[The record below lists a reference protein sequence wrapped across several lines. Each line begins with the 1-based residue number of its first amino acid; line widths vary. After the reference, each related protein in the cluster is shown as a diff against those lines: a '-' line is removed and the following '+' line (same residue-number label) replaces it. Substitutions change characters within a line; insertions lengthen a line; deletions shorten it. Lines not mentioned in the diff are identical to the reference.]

1 MFRRNLLK
9 QAVQKHA
16 LPVILSVAMV
26 FQSMP
31 ATALASERQAAEE
44 TMADENTQADIIGE
58 NAGNTPESGD
68 GQGAGTDTAA
78 GVEASETISET
89 DIPAS
94 GGQPQAE
101 EESAQETGETTDGE
115 IQSQSSAMETDA
127 AETETT
133 VEIAAEDGTPTQPS
147 EDMTNVT
154 TDVMTNV
161 ARIVLDDKKAD
172 AYAQADN
179 GFTRVL
185 GEKDLHFITE
195 YVSDSK
201 CSAFQQAVDSW
212 IYVEVDGEPMETLKD
227 RLTYKWVRKAAAEGE
242 TDTPL
247 ANAFPTDA
255 GSYMLTVSI
264 DLSGLDGLCSKL
276 EKELTVFL
284 TIEKAKIELIF
295 DKSVVPGKTAA
306 EYIDAVNKDY
316 MICYKDKKYDVSRD
330 ILAAK
335 DTGLPLQL
343 FVVDESG
350 ARNPMDAA
358 ERFGRDRDYVM
369 KIGDIALTEHAAG
382 NYSLSVEES
391 YRIEVGERQKTQV
404 RFTRKDAGED
414 LIQIYAPEKSW
425 TTDEAAKDLF
435 AEAVTDETGTVTRA
449 GGAPTVFVQDKDG
462 GFGAVLEGAVPEA
475 AWYTRIRLN
484 SGSSYITDEEAGEI
498 KDGDY
503 VYKPMESDP
512 ADAGEYYIIWSY
524 AGDEGAYEKSHSEA
538 VRFTIDPAPVVIR
551 IDAESLTAAN
561 FRDGMTADD
570 VTRALSAI
578 SYGVH
583 PLVKNEATGAMEAG
597 SEALETSPDFW
608 GTSYSGSVINSDSD
622 KDKTQ
627 YYVPEFILERR
638 VASVTRKGEEPVAV
652 DPRAVEWEEVTG
664 ALKVVT
670 EDPDELK
677 AIDLPDGILAS
688 TLESAAFEFRIRFT
702 GYKVLYDNNGK
713 KLQDAKGKLLIT
725 DVTTNSADRN
735 YLADITTKTLEETAL
750 PVPVEG
756 MRTERV
762 QIVTDAIVDAFM
774 ADNKESLESRQDSGA
789 EGSTLLGTLENPA
802 AKIYDQKALFWNRA
816 SYKQAKVHQLS
827 ADGGIGD
834 VLSVSSTD
842 DALSYTWSY
851 TTLDKYRAYLEK
863 WDAQQRQYKDFDAFN
878 ESNSGELGWTDAA
891 DGTFDTLKNAGFYR
905 LTVTY
910 NDPEYVYQSA
920 EAEVYF
926 RVARQEVIVVPVGRY
941 ARDGE
946 NISAMEGGLGKV
958 NKEDFTIYK
967 LPHNSMDEY
976 NALTDESR
984 KDYVLPTDEELA
996 DYEAQNGHKPDMEF
1010 GGLTWQ
1016 ILRKAKDPAS
1026 GQDKEP
1032 AEWIPAD
1039 GTVFDRDFT
1048 YGVAAHW
1055 TGRIEW
1061 LEGDDCVQD
1070 SNYTTQDEK
1079 AYQLTAEEKHHESVA
1094 PVSFYDQQIY
1104 VEADAEK
1111 IKALGH
1117 VYDGEPVD
1125 LNKVVQALGFFT
1137 DEALTEDSRIPAESI
1152 VNTGD
1157 GYDPAKIN
1165 IYWVKNGNWYENKNA
1180 VYGGTYT
1187 LGLRYEGGE
1196 LRTGADVAASAQDG
1210 TASVTYAPL
1219 SDNGRKLC
1227 TDVTFTVSPREITV
1241 TPKTLPADIL
1251 YAGEKADA
1259 LLTEGID
1266 VQGIVEKDQVFFDYA
1281 EIAAG
1286 SFDVTWDGKNE
1297 DGTDKEGF
1305 AYQYNIDK
1313 QGGYP
1318 AFNGAASYIIQRD
1331 DREIKA
1337 PDKEYLRFGGK
1348 YTIKLTND
1356 LVSPLQE
1363 SYTVAHG
1370 TAAVV
1375 IDQRGSADIT
1385 AISSSLSAK
1394 GIAYDFD
1401 GVTYTIKPRGAV
1413 NFFDSKEPQT
1423 VIGRNGT
1430 ETLQNTNILG
1440 FRIYAPKEFMNDFGA
1455 AKEQFVYQNAVWNA
1469 GGFFRSSDTWNK
1481 NGYIDIV
1488 FPLTAEDTA
1497 KSFCITWED
1506 GYTETFTL
1514 ADVVLADDFTKAV
1527 APKSMAFHGVVSKMA
1542 VGERQQL
1549 NLKITKAQLGD
1560 VIRIRYRIK
1569 GGATKNEYISIDPET
1584 GAVTALKAGKEATVI
1599 EAYPVYKNADGDFV
1613 PVKDSKGKEAKA
1625 ASTKITVREVTA
1637 SSVKKVTALDESVKL
1652 YFTVP
1657 DDGYRREIYVVDVT
1671 KGTEYESRKKWK
1683 PADFDRA
1690 IDDMKNGQWQSA
1702 GFAVQ
1707 PVYSYAKNKDLDTK
1721 ALNKEYDK
1729 KLKAHIQSIAGIEAG
1744 HEYVIYVRNV
1754 SAARTLDDG
1763 SVVALSAGG
1772 TVKVFKTTKPQVQD
1786 LELDF
1791 TIKTGDADKKNTV
1804 THPVNPDGTIDMDA
1818 YTVELSAK
1826 KAQLN
1831 VYGYFSDKAGG
1842 NDAAEQHDQRRYSL
1856 VPPLKEEKA
1865 ALKNYLMPKLGY
1877 TIYDSAKVQP
1887 FKPGLE
1893 QSKYAQISNKGMI
1906 TLKGVDLNGK
1916 KTVYIYVRDN
1926 TQHED
1931 DYAYDAQIEL
1941 TITAVPASF
1950 AGKTVKMTVG
1960 QTVKLSDCLEYK
1972 DAKKKKIPDYRSCG
1986 ATMTKEVIAAAKE
1999 NGYEIRD
2006 VGASRLEHDWEITA
2020 VSPNKAAFD
2029 LAVTDFDADGRPME
2043 TTVKLTSAQIDPVKG
2058 LKVTYVDNRMIT
2070 ITFTHSANS
2079 NEADDGSVY
2088 DYAVEVKDA
2097 RGNVV
2102 DKVVI
2107 GNPYRV
2113 FDTDNANAKELK
2125 GALSW
2130 IQYKRTV
2137 IDEATGKIKV
2147 DGSSTYPVFNYYTG
2161 TRAKTKTFAY
2171 TFYTTKL
2178 VKLSSYTISVTP
2190 LYKNQKA
2197 EKTATVRTKTTNLPA
2212 SYYNVDLT
2220 GDLEHRLGGCS
2231 INIYSYQLYKDDPD
2245 QNNYGKPITKPYRF
2259 IAGNIYT
2266 LGLGSWNISTRDR
2279 ICDPLTWKSS
2289 NTKVATVKGS
2299 PSTYSATFKALSP
2312 GTTTISLTSKVTKK
2326 VIARWMVTV
2335 YAVKDGSGYGG
2346 DYEPAWNSFYEK
2358 ILALYDPDYEGRLE
2372 VLSEDV
2378 PLVINNDD
2386 TGMVTWV
2393 SFTAPHYG
2401 TYRFQIPSNT
2411 FYDGSDGRVIAD
2423 KTDNIF
2429 LEKNQKIYFRVKG
2442 NMTVTVTGS
2451 ELVRLTKAHTKQS
2464 PLEVKAGSDVTFTA
2478 WEDNVYT
2485 FYLNG
2490 KKLADKKLKAGET
2503 DILNVTVD
2511 GNMYVTCREEVAAE
2525 ELKLGSHPTGT
2536 VELDMDNQTRY
2547 ISFTAGTAGIY
2558 TFAYK
2563 EIDGVEVN
2571 FTNAVGDTPV
2581 RVEPDITSGA
2591 EGTVRSFRL
2600 AEGEKLVIECKA
2612 VPEITD
2618 AEMRFTVSVTVT
2630 GAEQRRKIENAS
2642 IAIPK
2647 GTTEIV
2653 EYVVPSF
2660 TAEKA
2665 QFYFK
2670 VNGEEGSRIEK
2681 YYDKDY
2687 DVVDMQGDCL
2697 TVSGTSA
2704 IQAGDSMY
2712 IQVTAGKGTEGDTEA
2727 KDAVLTVTQMPVAV
2741 ITDTAAA
2748 TIDNDTRQ
2756 WYTFTAPKDGY
2767 YAFGVTV
2774 AARADEDTT
2783 PTHTASIDICKA
2795 LFGSADVAAGVKAE
2809 KILSMKTGEKLALKL
2824 NHNTLAD
2831 IVKDDGTTE
2840 AVKSDVTVSVKT
2852 LDIQRLT
2859 LDEERT
2865 VEPIA
2870 AESKDV
2876 RYYSFTASVK
2886 ADYTI
2891 SWNPADA
2898 AKDNANVMFL
2908 TSPGLNGIKV
2918 QGSFTRTMNV
2928 GETGYI
2934 KVQVNDAKNTN
2945 PVSGAL
2951 LVTAANLRADVLTA
2965 QTAYPFILDDKDGN
2979 GARQVVKFTA
2989 AEEGIYEIATTV
3001 GENPVNGLP
3010 YAYPEI
3016 TASGGSRVETPYGSV
3031 SLKKGETVYLTLSYS
3046 AKESVVKETKGTIT
3060 ISPKTKDLEEE
3071 STEISVP
3078 RDSVQEYVYTIP
3090 ETGRYEFQADY
3101 DKEKASVRWAYTDGS
3116 YLMKNTK
3123 VKATVTGLDETAEA
3137 SVKLYRPVLIHTSVL
3152 SVGMNPIAIES
3163 GKTQYYELSV
3173 NTPVNYSFDVSAIE
3187 DGKAG
3192 ISMERVMNNA
3202 NKWDKL
3208 SDGASV
3214 SMKKDDRMI
3223 IKMSSASAKKDASC
3237 VLNVTANTELKLGE
3251 NEIHLEADETVG
3263 LTYYAYETGYYSF
3276 NVNQP
3281 GAQLVLTAD
3290 GSTAVGDGFY
3300 NVAKLNAKATRSYT
3314 LTNEGSSAADVIVI
3328 MKAVEPV
3335 VVEPGKDEPAATD
3348 VSIAAGEWAHF
3359 ALKTFKKGTYAIKI
3373 ADTGNGADLKV
3384 FLGNVNAADSL
3395 KKAADGVYLEKDLN
3409 GEILLR
3415 IQNDGLQET
3424 KVTVS
3429 VTLCEAQPLPQEP
3442 VTIGRNESMLISFV
3456 AAEKN
3461 RYFISKDNKQVT
3473 MTLVSRNGEPKSGKV
3488 EDYAEEVLDKGDKV
3502 VYRLSYEPAETDENA
3517 EAAQT
3522 VTVKIAP
3529 VQPVIIEEAAASVTI
3544 AENDSRTV
3552 WYQLTAKEDATYT
3565 FALEDTYHNPE
3576 DVNARCRFYR
3586 DIKMES
3592 SDRGEEHYLKAGE
3605 KIFIKAQYIEAGT
3618 YTLSYTMMKAATE
3631 TGTTVLDFTHSGEQ
3645 QEVKFV
3651 APRGGIYKITA
3662 AAIRGKFEV
3671 AGRIGDKQAFPTFY
3685 ASNSKEMVLLN
3696 KGDIVTI
3703 TVTSGMGMK
3712 TSVSLRIEE
3721 VSVAD
3726 TLEPG
3731 REVSGLSDTAKDRYY
3746 EMRVKEKALY
3756 AVTAGGEPAVTYVCT
3771 RNGAAESETAL
3782 NGTDYVELD
3791 VNDKIILKVPK
3802 TESEKL
3808 YTVRIEKVETISL
3821 DGKNTEENPFAA
3833 GEVENAYYGFTTEKA
3848 YVRYTVL
3855 EDGDYYI
3862 AVQTVNDAVSY
3873 DGQVTDMPSA
3883 RTGSGE
3889 TGIQTLAKGQTVTFT
3904 FTNNMP
3910 KDENAPEKEYRE
3922 AVFRFTLKK
3931 VAAASDNA
3939 MNAGEP
3945 KSGTLAAKES
3955 VSFQFTAAEAGRY
3968 VIGFNGSNCV
3978 LDGEWDYGK
3987 RLAKDESITLTIEN
4001 TSEKAGSYELT
4012 VTKLTPI
4019 PLTLGEPAETLLTEG
4034 EAVLYEF
4041 TAKGTESDGT
4051 MYQFYSNKAGF
4062 LYTVIN
4068 ADGEVVHERNDADY
4082 GNFEYE
4088 LKENDKVELLLEHGH
4103 GNVNIRMTVKKVEY
4117 IPIKLGETVSD
4128 DLEWDEKAYYVFTS
4142 EDDAPD
4148 GTEYR
4153 GVLDNEKVEFK
4164 LLNVAEMGE
4173 DGTLQEPTLRFG
4185 FPITLKKGE
4194 KVLMDVMG
4202 VFGQPGKFSLT
4213 MEKTAEPEI
4222 PYEPIAL
4229 DETKLGKL
4237 EADGKAG
4244 YEFTVDD
4251 ASEDG
4256 TLYSVYFDGASCSY
4270 SRTTTVTD
4278 ADGTAKEEV
4287 TSGTLHSGSNEFT
4300 WKKGDKIRFTA
4311 SNAGKY
4317 ELTVKKAAYTPLTL
4331 DMTVSKT
4338 LRAKETAYY
4347 QFTAQD
4353 EPETG
4358 STETLY
4364 QVYGTAR
4371 YTVERVTAK
4380 EDGTVTTESVAAT
4393 PEYRLQK
4400 GQMLHFKVTNGNNVA
4415 STFQLTIKKAV
4426 YAPMSLGKAA
4436 EGRLKSGEY
4445 AYYQFTSQDEPAQG
4459 ETTTKYHVYGNA
4471 DYTVRKVSKN
4481 EDGTMTA
4488 VGMSKASE
4496 YDLEKGQSLQ
4506 FTVTSSG
4513 SPTEGYDLT
4522 IVKYEE
4528 RAITVDSMTETG
4540 RLGKGQKAVYVF
4552 PYEGETPAD
4561 YAVSFQQKE
4570 HVTVTVEQN
4579 GSALDDAGQ
4588 KVTLS
4593 KGDKLTI
4600 TVSAAE
4606 DVDNFTFSLNRLVP
4620 EAITLG
4626 KKTDLKKLSAG
4637 KTAYYQ
4643 YTVGEDGSYVI
4654 AMTESY
4660 DGALSLDYELT
4671 RADGTGTETGTVSG
4685 NIKKLA
4691 DLKKDDV
4698 ILFRVSVSGTTEVTL
4713 CSFRLLLQKA
4723 AAGES
4728 AAALPWNGTLQPGE
4742 VKQFRFTVPEAEKED
4757 TLGYYIILTGSADVK
4772 YCHGDAF
4779 EASRHGF
4786 IETAEDLE
4794 LIVANTSMY
4803 SAVDCSI
4810 EVQKKEPLE
4819 MGTYTGT
4826 LEPDEY
4832 RYFTFPGESTNE
4844 DVLYYYFKNMNA
4856 NKCTIETINS
4866 HNEWKSY
4873 SYGMNTHS
4881 SAYVARVRNN
4891 DAKNANTYSFELRNA
4906 WRDNIADVYQK
4917 DYELDRNESVYFEV
4931 TAPEDKELFVSISNA
4946 QLNWYGGTDKAE
4958 VNTVLSKGAVYGM
4971 TAGAK
4976 HYFKVENGYSKAS
4989 FTMNVKQ
4996 TPDMMP
5002 LKLNAWAAAYIS
5014 PGQYARYEFEAPEEG
5029 TYFVLVEGDIRNAPY
5044 QGLYYTSDGKE
5055 KEFVNPQTFDLA
5067 ANDRITLRFENKSTT
5082 VKSRRCS
5089 VQMLKVTAMELNV
5102 PNEILLET
5110 YGEVYCLAVP
5120 VESAGD
5126 YIINGQVTEMR
5137 GGNFWVRCLNLN
5149 STYNTNIFYDS
5160 SSPSYANRDLSTIS
5174 MKTGETI
5181 YIKVWKNTIGSYNPS
5196 TPYNKSITIT
5206 VTLKQPKTDS

>member
-1 MFRRNLLK
+1 MIMFRRNLFKHALL
-9 QAVQKHA
+9 KHA
-16 LPVILSVAMV
+16 LPVMLSVAMA

-31 ATALASERQAAEE
+31 VTALASESQAAEE
-44 TMADENTQADIIGE
+44 TAADENTQADNIGE
-58 NAGNTPESGD
+58 NAVGAPESGA
-68 GQGAGTDTAA
+68 GQDAGTDTASGA
-78 GVEASETISET
+78 EASETTSET
-89 DIPAS
+89 DAPAS
-94 GGQPQAE
+94 GGQSQATE
-101 EESAQETGETTDGE
+101 EESVQGTGETTDGE
-115 IQSQSSAMETDA
+115 TQSSAIETDDD
-127 AETETT
+127 ETETT
-133 VEIAAEDGTPTQPS
+133 AGIAAEGETTTQPA
-147 EDMTNVT
+147 EDMPAVT
-154 TDVMTNV
+154 TSA
-161 ARIVLDDKKAD
+161 ARIVLDDRKAD
-172 AYAQADN
+172 AYAQANN

-185 GEKDLHFITE
+185 GENDLHFITE

-212 IYVEVDGEPMETLKD
+212 IHVEVDGEPMETLKD

-242 TDTPL
+242 TDTPFV
-247 ANAFPTDA
+247 NAFPTDA
-255 GSYMLTVSI
+255 GSYTLTVSM
-264 DLSGLDGLCSKL
+264 DLSGVDSICSKL
-276 EKELTVFL
+276 EKDLTVLL
-284 TIEKAKIELIF
+284 TIEKAETELVF
-295 DKSVVPGKTAA
+295 DRSVVPGKTAA
-306 EYIDAVNKDY
+306 EYIEEVNENC
-316 MICYKDKKYDVSRD
+316 IIRYKDGKYNVSRD

-335 DTGLPLQL
+335 DTALPLLL

-350 ARNPMDAA
+350 ERRPMDAA
-358 ERFGRDRDYVM
+358 ERFGRDMDYVLT
-369 KIGDIALTEHAAG
+369 IGDIALTEHAAG
-382 NYSLSVEES
+382 NYSLTVEES
-391 YRIEVGERQKTQV
+391 YRIKVGERQKTQV

-414 LIQIYAPEKSW
+414 LIQIYSPEKAW
-425 TTDEAAKDLF
+425 TVDEVAKDLF
-435 AEAVTDETGTVTRA
+435 AEAVTDETGAVTKA

-462 GFGAVLEGAVPEA
+462 GFDTVLEGAVPEA

-484 SGSSYITDEEAGEI
+484 SGSSYKVDEEAGEI
-498 KDGDY
+498 ADGEY
-503 VYKPMESDP
+503 VYKPVEAEP
-512 ADAGEYYIIWSY
+512 ADAGEYYIIWRY
-524 AGDEGAYEKSHSEA
+524 PGDEGAYEKSHSEA
-538 VRFTIDPAPVVIR
+538 VRFTIDPAPVVIK
-551 IDAESLTAAN
+551 IDPASLTAAN
-561 FRDGMTADD
+561 FRDGMTAAD
-570 VTRALSAI
+570 VTKALSAI
-578 SYGVH
+578 SYGVY
-583 PLVKNEATGAMEAG
+583 PMVKNEGTGTMEAG
-597 SEALETSPDFW
+597 SEALETAPDFW
-608 GTSYSGSVINSDSD
+608 GTSYSGSILNSD

-638 VASVTRKGEEPVAV
+638 VASVTRKDEEPVDV
-652 DPRAVEWEEVTG
+652 DPRTVEWEEVTG
-664 ALKVVT
+664 ALRVVT
-670 EDPDELK
+670 EDADELK
-677 AIDLPDGILAS
+677 EIDLPDGILAS
-688 TLESAAFEFRIRFT
+688 TLESAAFTFRVRFT
-702 GYKVLYDNNGK
+702 GYKVLYDNDGK
-713 KLQDAKGKLLIT
+713 KLQSPKGRLLIT

-735 YLADITTKTLEETAL
+735 HLVDITSKTLEDTAL
-750 PVPVEG
+750 AVPVEG

-762 QIVTDAIVDAFM
+762 QIVTDDIVTAFM
-774 ADNKESLESRQDSGA
+774 ADNKESLEPQADSGA
-789 EGSTLLGTLENPA
+789 DGGIRQGTLENPA
-802 AKIYDQKALFWNRA
+802 AKIYDQKALFGNRA
-816 SYKQAKVHQLS
+816 SYKQAKVYQVS

-834 VLSVSSTD
+834 ALPVASTD
-842 DALSYTWSY
+842 DVLSYTWSY
-851 TTLDKYRAYLEK
+851 ATLDSYEAFLKK
-863 WDAQQRQYKDFDAFN
+863 WDAEQRQYRDFDEFLSKN
-878 ESNSGELGWTDAA
+878 EGELGWTDAA
-891 DGTFDTLKNAGFYR
+891 DGTFDTFKGVGFYR

-920 EAEVYF
+920 KAAVYF
-926 RVARQEVIVVPVGRY
+926 KVVRQEVIVVPVARY
-941 ARDGE
+941 VKDGE
-946 NISAMEGGLGKV
+946 NISSMKRGLGKV

-967 LPHNSMDEY
+967 LPHNSMEEY
-976 NALTDESR
+976 NALTDDSR
-984 KDYVLPTDEELA
+984 GDYALPTDEEIA
-996 DYEAQNGHKPDMEF
+996 AYGAENGHQPDMELA
-1010 GGLTWQ
+1010 GVQWQ
-1016 ILRKAKDPAS
+1016 VLRKAKDPAS

-1048 YGVAAHW
+1048 YGVVVHW
-1055 TGRIEW
+1055 TGRIAW
-1061 LEGDDCVQD
+1061 LEGNDRIKGF
-1070 SNYTTQDEK
+1070 NYTTWDEK
-1079 AYQLTAEEKHHESVA
+1079 TYQQTEEERHRESVA

-1137 DEALTEDSRIPAESI
+1137 DEALTEESRIPAESI

-1157 GYDPAKIN
+1157 SYDPAKIN
-1165 IYWVKNGNWYENKNA
+1165 IYWVKDGKWYENKNA

-1187 LGLRYEGGE
+1187 LGLRYEGGA
-1196 LRTGADVAASAQDG
+1196 LRMGADAAASAQDG

-1219 SDNGRKLC
+1219 SENGRKLC
-1227 TDVTFTVSPREITV
+1227 TEVTLTVSPREITI
-1241 TPKTLPADIL
+1241 TPKTLPTDIL

-1305 AYQYNIDK
+1305 AYKYNIDK
-1313 QGGYP
+1313 KGGYP

-1348 YTIKLTND
+1348 YTIKLTNN

-1385 AISSSLSAK
+1385 AINSTLSAK

-1401 GVTYTIKPRGAV
+1401 GATYTIKPRGAV
-1413 NFFDSKEPQT
+1413 KFYDSKEPQT
-1423 VIGRNGT
+1423 VIGRNGK
-1430 ETLQNTNILG
+1430 ETLQDTNILG
-1440 FRIYAPKEFMNDFGA
+1440 FQIYAPKEYWNDFGA
-1455 AKEQFVYQNAVWNA
+1455 AKEHFVYQNAIWNA
-1469 GGFFRSSDTWNK
+1469 GGYFLSSDTWNQ
-1481 NGYIDIV
+1481 NRYIKVV
-1488 FPLTAEDTA
+1488 FPLTEEDTA
-1497 KSFCITWED
+1497 KTFCITWED

-1527 APKSMAFHGVVSKMA
+1527 APKSMAFNGVVSKMA

-1549 NLKITKAQLGD
+1549 NLKITKAQMGD

-1569 GGATKNEYISIDPET
+1569 GGATKNEYISLDPET
-1584 GAVTALKAGKEATVI
+1584 GAVTALRAGKEATVI
-1599 EAYPVYKNADGDFV
+1599 EAYPVYENADGEFV
-1613 PVKDSKGKEAKA
+1613 PVRDSKGKEAKA

-1637 SSVKKVTALDESVKL
+1637 SSVKKITALDESAKL

-1671 KGTEYESRKKWK
+1671 KGTAYENRKKWK
-1683 PADFDRA
+1683 PADFDTA
-1690 IDDMKNGQWQSA
+1690 IADMKNGQWKAA

-1707 PVYSYAKNKDLDTK
+1707 PVYSYAKNEKLDAK
-1721 ALNKEYDK
+1721 ALNREYDK
-1729 KLKAHIQSIAGIEAG
+1729 KFKAHIEKIAGIEAG
-1744 HEYVIYVRNV
+1744 HEYIFYVRNV
-1754 SAARTLDDG
+1754 SAARMLDDG

-1772 TVKVFKTTKPQVQD
+1772 AVKKFKTTKPQVQD
-1786 LELDF
+1786 LALDF
-1791 TIKTGDADKKNTV
+1791 TIKTSEADKKNTV
-1804 THPVNPDGTIDMDA
+1804 THPVNPDGTIDMDT

-1831 VYGYFSDKAGG
+1831 VYGYFSDRAGG
-1842 NDAAEQHDQRRYSL
+1842 NDAAEQPDQRKYSL
-1856 VPPLKEEKA
+1856 VPTLKEEKA

-1877 TIYDSAKVQP
+1877 TIYDSEEDEP
-1887 FKPGLE
+1887 FEPGLE
-1893 QSKYAQISNKGMI
+1893 QSRYARISNKGLI
-1906 TLKGVDLNGK
+1906 TLKGVDLNGR

-1926 TQHED
+1926 TQHEY
-1931 DYAYDAQIEL
+1931 DYGYDAQIAL
-1941 TITAVPASF
+1941 TITAVPASV
-1950 AGKTVKMTVG
+1950 AGKKVKMTVG
-1960 QTVKLSDCLEYK
+1960 QTIRLSDCLEYK

-1986 ATMTKEVIAAAKE
+1986 ITMTKEMIAAAKE
-1999 NGYEIRD
+1999 NGFEIKD
-2006 VGASRLEHDWEITA
+2006 VGADRLEHDWEITA
-2020 VSPNKAAFD
+2020 VFPNKAGFD
-2029 LAVTDFDADGRPME
+2029 LAVTDFDADGSPME
-2043 TTVKLTSAQIDPVKG
+2043 TTVKLTSAQIGAVKG
-2058 LKVTYVDNRMIT
+2058 LKVTYVDNRSVT
-2070 ITFTHSANS
+2070 VTFTHPANS

-2107 GNPYRV
+2107 ANPYRIS
-2113 FDTDNANAKELK
+2113 DIDNVDAKELK
-2125 GALSW
+2125 NALSW
-2130 IQYKRTV
+2130 LQYKKTD
-2137 IDEATGKIKV
+2137 IDEATGKVKV
-2147 DGSSTYPVFNYYTG
+2147 DGSSTYPAFNYYTG

-2171 TFYTTKL
+2171 TFYNTKL

-2190 LYKNQKA
+2190 LYRNQKA
-2197 EKTATVRTKTTNLPA
+2197 EKTATVRTKTTNLPT
-2212 SYYNVDLT
+2212 SYNNVDLT

-2231 INIYSYQLYKDDPD
+2231 INIYSYQLYKDDPN

-2266 LGLGSWNISTRDR
+2266 LSLGIYNISTKERV
-2279 ICDPLTWKSS
+2279 CDPLTWKSS
-2289 NTKVATVKGS
+2289 NTKVATVKGN
-2299 PSTYSATFKALSP
+2299 PGTFSATFKTLSP
-2312 GTTTISLTSKVTKK
+2312 GTTTISLTSKITKK

-2378 PLVINNDD
+2378 PLVIKNDD
-2386 TGMVTWV
+2386 PETETWV

-2423 KTDNIF
+2423 KTNKIF
-2429 LEKNQKIYFRVKG
+2429 LEKNQKVYFRVKG
-2442 NMTVTVTGS
+2442 NRTVTVTGS
-2451 ELVRLTKAHTKQS
+2451 ELVRLTKAHTKES

-2485 FYLNG
+2485 FYQNG
-2490 KKLADKKLKAGET
+2490 NKLEDKKLRAGET
-2503 DILNVTVD
+2503 DIFNVKED

-2525 ELKLGSHPTGT
+2525 ELKLGSHPTST
-2536 VELDMDNQTRY
+2536 VELDMDNQVRY
-2547 ISFTAGTAGIY
+2547 VSFTAGTAGVY

-2563 EIDGVEVN
+2563 ETDGVVVN
-2571 FTNAVGDTPV
+2571 FTTAAGDAPV
-2581 RVEPDITSGA
+2581 RVEPDITNGA
-2591 EGTVRSFRL
+2591 EETVRSFRL
-2600 AEGEKLVIECKA
+2600 AEGEKLVIEWKA

-2618 AEMRFTVSVTVT
+2618 AEKRFTVSVTVT
-2630 GAEQRRKIENAS
+2630 GAEQRRKIEGTT

-2653 EYVVPSF
+2653 EYAVPSF
-2660 TAEKA
+2660 TTEKA
-2665 QFYFK
+2665 QFYFG

-2687 DVVDMQGDCL
+2687 DEVDIEGDCL
-2697 TVSGTSA
+2697 TVSKTSA

-2712 IQVTAGKGTEGDTEA
+2712 IQVTAGNGAEGDTEA
-2727 KDAVLTVTQMPVAV
+2727 KDAALTVTQVPVTA
-2741 ITDTAAA
+2741 ITDTAAV

-2767 YAFGVTV
+2767 YAFGATV
-2774 AARADEDTT
+2774 AARASEDTT
-2783 PTHTASIDICKA
+2783 PMHTVSVDICKE
-2795 LFGSADVAAGVKAE
+2795 LFGSADVAASVKTE
-2809 KILSMKTGEKLALKL
+2809 KILSMKTGEKLALRL
-2824 NHNTLAD
+2824 NHNTVAD
-2831 IVKDDGTTE
+2831 IVKDDGTTV

-2852 LDIQRLT
+2852 LDIQRLV
-2859 LDEERT
+2859 LDEEKT

-2870 AESKDV
+2870 AESQEV
-2876 RYYSFTASVK
+2876 RYYSFTASVR

-2891 SWNPADA
+2891 SWKPADA
-2898 AKDNANVMFL
+2898 AKDNANVTFL
-2908 TSPGLNGIKV
+2908 TSPGSTQSSVV
-2918 QGSFTRTMNV
+2918 QGSYTRTLNA

-2934 KVQVNDAKNTN
+2934 KVRANDAESAN
-2945 PVSGAL
+2945 PASGAL
-2951 LVTAANLRADVLTA
+2951 LVTAANLRADALTA
-2965 QTAYPFILDDKDGN
+2965 GAPYSFTLEDKDEK
-2979 GARQVVKFTA
+2979 GAKQIVRFTA
-2989 AEEGIYEIATTV
+2989 EEEGVYEIATTV
-3001 GENPVNGLP
+3001 GENPVDGLS

-3016 TASGGSRVETPYGSV
+3016 KTSGGIAVETPYGSV
-3031 SLKKGETVYLTLSYS
+3031 SLKKGETVYLTLSFS
-3046 AKESVVKETKGTIT
+3046 AKGSVVRETKGTIT
-3060 ISPKTKDLEEE
+3060 ISSKTKELVEE

-3078 RDSVQEYVYTIP
+3078 KDSVQEYIFTIP
-3090 ETGRYEFQADY
+3090 ETGRYEFRADY
-3101 DKEKASVRWAYTDGS
+3101 DKEKASVQWAYADGS

-3123 VKATVTGLDETAEA
+3123 VKATVTGLDETAGA
-3137 SVKLYRPVLIHTSVL
+3137 SVKLYRPALIHTSVL
-3152 SVGMNPIAIES
+3152 SVGMNPIAIET

-3192 ISMERVMNNA
+3192 ISMERVMNKENT
-3202 NKWDKL
+3202 WRGL

-3237 VLNVTANTELKLGE
+3237 VLNVTSNTELKLGG
-3251 NEIHLEADETVG
+3251 NELHLEAGETVG
-3263 LTYYAYETGYYSF
+3263 LTYHAYETGYYSF

-3281 GAQLVLTAD
+3281 GGQLVLKAD
-3290 GSTAVGDGFY
+3290 GITTVGDSFY
-3300 NVAKLNAKATRSYT
+3300 DIAKLNAKGARSYT
-3314 LTNEGSSAADVIVI
+3314 LTNEGSSAADVTVT

-3335 VVEPGKDEPAATD
+3335 AVEPGKDEPAATD

-3359 ALKTFKKGTYAIKI
+3359 ALRTFKKGTYAIKI
-3373 ADTGNGADLKV
+3373 ADAGKGADLKV
-3384 FLGNVNAADSL
+3384 YLGNVNAAGEL

-3409 GEILLR
+3409 GETLLR

-3424 KVTVS
+3424 KVTVK

-3442 VTIGRNESMLISFV
+3442 VTLGRNESMLVSFV
-3456 AAEKN
+3456 APEEN
-3461 RYFISKDNKQVT
+3461 RYFIAKDNKQVT
-3473 MTLVSRNGEPKSGKV
+3473 MTLVSRNGEPRTGTV
-3488 EDYAEEVLDKGDKV
+3488 EDYTEELLDKGDKI
-3502 VYRLSYEPAETDENA
+3502 VYRLAYEPAETDKNT
-3517 EAAQT
+3517 EASQT
-3522 VTVKIAP
+3522 VTARIAP
-3529 VQPVIIEEAAASVTI
+3529 VQPVIIEEEAVSVTI

-3576 DVNARCRFYR
+3576 DVTFGCRFYR
-3586 DIKMES
+3586 DIKAS
-3592 SDRGEEHYLKAGE
+3592 TSDNKAEQYLKAGE
-3605 KIFIKAQYIEAGT
+3605 KIFIKAQYTEAGT

-3631 TGTTVLDFTHSGEQ
+3631 TGTTVLDFSYTGEE

-3651 APRGGIYKITA
+3651 VPRGGIYKITA
-3662 AAIRGKFEV
+3662 AAIRGKFKV
-3671 AGRIGDKQAFPTFY
+3671 AGRIGGKEAFGTFN
-3685 ASNSKEMVLLN
+3685 ASGSRDTVLFN
-3696 KGDIVTI
+3696 QGDIVTI
-3703 TVTSGMGMK
+3703 TITANQAGKS
-3712 TSVSLRIEE
+3712 SVSLRIEE

-3731 REVSGLSDTAKDRYY
+3731 REVSGLTDTAKDRYY

-3771 RNGAAESETAL
+3771 RNGAVQGETAL
-3782 NGTDYVELD
+3782 NGTDYVDLD
-3791 VNDKIILKVPK
+3791 VNDRIILKVPE

-3808 YTVRIEKVETISL
+3808 YTVRIEKVDAISL
-3821 DGKNTEENPFAA
+3821 DGKNTEESPFAA
-3833 GEVENAYYGFTTEKA
+3833 DEVENAYYGFTTGKA
-3848 YVRYTVL
+3848 YVRYTVP

-3873 DGQVTDMPSA
+3873 DGQVTDTPSA

-3910 KDENAPEKEYRE
+3910 KDENAPEKEYSE

-3978 LDGEWDYGK
+3978 LDGEWNDGK

-4019 PLTLGEPAETLLTEG
+4019 PLILGEPAETLLAEG

-4041 TAKGTESDGT
+4041 TAKGTESDGA

-4068 ADGEVVHERNDADY
+4068 ADGEVVYERNDANY

-4117 IPIKLGETVSD
+4117 IPIKLGETVTN

-4153 GVLDNEKVEFK
+4153 GVLDNEKVVFK

-4173 DGTLQEPTLRFG
+4173 DGTLQKPTLRFG

-4194 KVLMDVMG
+4194 KLLMDVMG
-4202 VFGQPGKFSLT
+4202 DLGQPGKFSLT

-4229 DETKLGKL
+4229 NETKLGKL

-4244 YEFTVDD
+4244 YEFTADD

-4256 TLYSVYFDGASCSY
+4256 TLYSVYFGGASCGY

-4287 TSGTLHSGSNEFT
+4287 TSGTLRSGSNEFT

-4317 ELTVKKAAYTPLTL
+4317 ELTVKKAAYTPLML
-4331 DMTVSKT
+4331 DTTVSKT
-4338 LRAKETAYY
+4338 LRTKETAYY

-4358 STETLY
+4358 ATETLY

-4371 YTVERVTAK
+4371 YTVEKVTTK
-4380 EDGTVTTESVAAT
+4380 EDGTTTTEPVAAAS
-4393 PEYRLQK
+4393 EYRLQK
-4400 GQMLHFKVTNGNNVA
+4400 GQMLHFKVTNGNSVA
-4415 STFQLTIKKAV
+4415 RTFQLTIKKAV

-4445 AYYQFTSQDEPAQG
+4445 AYYQFTSQDDPAQG
-4459 ETTTKYHVYGNA
+4459 ETATKYHVYGNA
-4471 DYTVRKVSKN
+4471 EYTVRKVSKN

-4552 PYEGETPAD
+4552 SYEGEKPAD

-4626 KKTDLKKLSAG
+4626 TRTDLKKLSAG

-4654 AMTESY
+4654 AMTESH
-4660 DGALSLDYELT
+4660 DGALSLDYEIT

-4742 VKQFRFTVPEAEKED
+4742 VKQLRFTVPEAEKED

-4772 YCHGDAF
+4772 YCHGDVF

-4786 IETAEDLE
+4786 IDTAEDLE

-4803 SAVDCSI
+4803 SALDCSI
-4810 EVQKKEPLE
+4810 EVQKKEILE

-4844 DVLYYYFKNMNA
+4844 DVLYYYFKNMTT
-4856 NKCTIETINS
+4856 NKCTIEVINS
-4866 HNEWKSY
+4866 HNEWNPF

-4906 WRDNIADVYQK
+4906 WRDNIADVFQK
-4917 DYELDRNESVYFEV
+4917 DYELDREESVYFEV

-4989 FTMNVKQ
+4989 FTMNVKE
-4996 TPDMMP
+4996 TSDMIP
-5002 LKLNAWAAAYIS
+5002 LELNARAAAYIS
-5014 PGQYARYEFEAPEEG
+5014 SGQYARYEFEAPEEG
-5029 TYFVLVEGDIRNAPY
+5029 TYFVLVEGDIKDVSHRC
-5044 QGLYYTSDGKE
+5044 LYYTSDGKE
-5055 KEFVNPQTFDLA
+5055 EELVNLQTFDLA
-5067 ANDRITLRFENKSTT
+5067 ANDRITLRIENQSTT
-5082 VKSRRCS
+5082 VESRRCS
-5089 VQMLKVTAMELNV
+5089 VQMMKVTAMELNV

-5120 VESAGD
+5120 VESAG
-5126 YIINGQVTEMR
+5126 YYVINGQVTETS
-5137 GGNFWVRCLNLN
+5137 GGNFLARCLNLK
-5149 STYNTNIFYDS
+5149 STYDTNIFYNS
-5160 SSPSYANRDLSTIS
+5160 SYPSYANRNLPTIL
-5174 MKTGETI
+5174 METGETI
-5181 YIKVWKNTIGSYNPS
+5181 YIKVWKNSFSSYNPS

-5206 VTLKQPKTDS
+5206 VTLKRPKTDS